1 MFGFE
6 DGNAMI
12 LTINQNGA
20 DQSIEMDDINWR
32 KNNGNFFENSRIICL
47 G

>member
-12 LTINQNGA
+12 LTINQEEPV
-20 DQSIEMDDINWR
+20 SSVEMDDINWR
-32 KNNGNFFENSRIICL
+32 KNDGHFFENSRIICM